1 MPVEIDVSQL
11 KSENREKM
19 KDFIEKKLRISIEVK
34 GDRLIFPESPNISK
48 TTARKTCRW
57 FVGKEGLDEDYRVLS
72 SESGIAIKR
81 LKS

>member
-1 MPVEIDVSQL
+1 MEIDVSQL

-57 FVGKEGLDEDYRVLS
+57 FVGKEGLDYRVLS

>member
-57 FVGKEGLDEDYRVLS
+57 FVGKEGLDYRVLS